1 MQEFPQ
7 GADRA
12 AGRFGFAETHG
23 RSPWRRR
30 PAPPGLRPGPCP
42 PAAPCRGAA
51 FSPPPPP
58 PARPCRVQETAAPPF
73 PEGAPRPP
81 RTLLPRRRLTAR
93 RANRPPDSFRGRP
106 AAAPHGGAGRR
117 RPCGPPSPCRLPGT
131 PTPKRPPERRALLSV
146 SIPPSARPPA
156 PPQSSSRCPP
166 ASPAAAPS
174 GRAKT
179 PPYPSRRCGSARIP
193 SGSRCKAATHCA
205 E

>member
-7 GADRA
+7 RGGSGRRPFRLRRNPRAPPVAAAPGA
-12 AGRFGFAETHG
+12 AGPAA
-23 RSPWRRR
+23 RSLPPCSSLPGAGSLP
-30 PAPPGLRPGPCP
+30 PAP
-42 PAAPCRGAA
+42 
-51 FSPPPPP
+51 
-58 PARPCRVQETAAPPF
+58 
-73 PEGAPRPP
+73 PP
-81 RTLLPRRRLTAR
+81 RTLLPHRRKPLRSLFPRGHPALPAHFCRTA
-93 RANRPPDSFRGRP
+93 GLRP
-106 AAAPHGGAGRR
+106 AGQTVLRTVLGGARRR

-156 PPQSSSRCPP
+156 PPRSSSRCPP

-193 SGSRCKAATHCA
+193 SGSRCKAATHCV

>member
-23 RSPWRRR
+23 LRPWRRR
-30 PAPPGLRPGPCP
+30 RAPPGLRPGPRP
-42 PAAPCRGAA
+42 PAVPCRAQALSLRPRPLHTSAA
-51 FSPPPPP
+51 P
-58 PARPCRVQETAAPPF
+58 QETAAFPF
-73 PEGAPRPP
+73 PEEAPRPP
-81 RTLLPRRRLTAR
+81 RTLLPHRRSTAR
-93 RANRPPDSFRGRP
+93 RANRPPDGFRGGLR
-106 AAAPHGGAGRR
+106 
-117 RPCGPPSPCRLPGT
+117 PPSPCRLPGT

-156 PPQSSSRCPP
+156 PPRSSSRCPP

-193 SGSRCKAATHCA
+193 SGSMWKAATHCA

>member
-7 GADRA
+7 GAERA

-23 RSPWRRR
+23 LRPWRRR
-30 PAPPGLRPGPCP
+30 RAPPGLRPGPRPPCSPLPGAGSLP
-42 PAAPCRGAA
+42 PAPPPTHFCRTAGLRPAGQTVLRTVLGAA
-51 FSPPPPP
+51 
-58 PARPCRVQETAAPPF
+58 C
-73 PEGAPRPP
+73 
-81 RTLLPRRRLTAR
+81 
-93 RANRPPDSFRGRP
+93 GR
-106 AAAPHGGAGRR
+106 PHGGARRR
-117 RPCGPPSPCRLPGT
+117 RPCGPPSPCRLPST

-193 SGSRCKAATHCA
+193 SESRCKAATHCA

>member
-12 AGRFGFAETHG
+12 AGRFGFAETRG
-23 RSPWRRR
+23 LRPWRRR
-30 PAPPGLRPGPCP
+30 RAPPGLRPGPCP
-42 PAAPCRGAA
+42 PCSPLPGAG
-51 FSPPPPP
+51 SLPPAPP
-58 PARPCRVQETAAPPF
+58 PAHFCRAAGLRPAGQTVLRTVL
-73 PEGAPRPP
+73 GGGLRPP
-81 RTLLPRRRLTAR
+81 PRRRPAPPALRAALPLQAPRHPHAKAPAGTA
-93 RANRPPDSFRGRP
+93 
-106 AAAPHGGAGRR
+106 GA
-117 RPCGPPSPCRLPGT
+117 SPLF
-131 PTPKRPPERRALLSV
+131 

-166 ASPAAAPS
+166 TSPAAAPS

>member
-7 GADRA
+7 GTERA

-23 RSPWRRR
+23 LRPWRRR
-30 PAPPGLRPGPCP
+30 RAPLGLRPGPCP
-42 PAAPCRGAA
+42 PAAPCRAQA
-51 FSPPPPP
+51 FSPAPA
-58 PARPCRVQETAAPPF
+58 PARFCRTAGLRPA
-73 PEGAPRPP
+73 GQTVLRTVLGGGLRPP
-81 RTLLPRRRLTAR
+81 PRRRPAPPAL
-93 RANRPPDSFRGRP
+93 RAALPLQTPRHPHAKAP
-106 AAAPHGGAGRR
+106 AVPAGA
-117 RPCGPPSPCRLPGT
+117 SPLF
-131 PTPKRPPERRALLSV
+131 

-156 PPQSSSRCPP
+156 PPQSFSRCPP

>member
-23 RSPWRRR
+23 LRPWRRR
-30 PAPPGLRPGPCP
+30 RAPPGLRPGPCP
-42 PAAPCRGAA
+42 PAAPCRAQA
-51 FSPPPPP
+51 FSLRPRPPARFCCTAGNRCVPFSRGGTPP
-58 PARPCRVQETAAPPF
+58 PARFCRTA
-73 PEGAPRPP
+73 G
-81 RTLLPRRRLTAR
+81 L
-93 RANRPPDSFRGRP
+93 RP
-106 AAAPHGGAGRR
+106 AGQTVLRTVLGGAGRR

-156 PPQSSSRCPP
+156 PPQSFSRCPP

>member
-23 RSPWRRR
+23 LRPWRRR
-30 PAPPGLRPGPCP
+30 APPGLRPGPCP
-42 PAAPCRGAA
+42 PAAPCRGQALSLRPRPPHASAA
-51 FSPPPPP
+51 P
-58 PARPCRVQETAAPPF
+58 QETAAFPF
-73 PEGAPRPP
+73 PEGTPRPP
-81 RTLLPRRRLTAR
+81 RTLLPRRRPTAR
-93 RANRPPDSFRGRP
+93 RANRPPDGFRGRP
-106 AAAPHGGAGRR
+106 AAAPTAAPGAAGPAGRPPLAGSPAPPRQSAR
-117 RPCGPPSPCRLPGT
+117 R
-131 PTPKRPPERRALLSV
+131 ERRVLLSV

-156 PPQSSSRCPP
+156 PPRSFSRCPP

-174 GRAKT
+174 GRAKR
-179 PPYPSRRCGSARIP
+179 PPYPSRRCGSARTP

>member
-23 RSPWRRR
+23 LRPWRRR
-30 PAPPGLRPGPCP
+30 RAPPGLRPGPCP
-42 PAAPCRGAA
+42 PAAPCRAQA
-51 FSPPPPP
+51 FSPA
-58 PARPCRVQETAAPPF
+58 PAPAHFCRTAGNRCVPF
-73 PEGAPRPP
+73 SRGGTPPP
-81 RTLLPRRRLTAR
+81 RTLLPHRRLTAR
-93 RANRPPDSFRGRP
+93 RANRPPDGFRGRP
-106 AAAPHGGAGRR
+106 AAAPTAAPGAAGPAGHPPLAGSPAPPRQSARR
-117 RPCGPPSPCRLPGT
+117 
-131 PTPKRPPERRALLSV
+131 ERRALLSV

-156 PPQSSSRCPP
+156 PPRSSSRCPP

>member
-23 RSPWRRR
+23 LRPWRRR

-42 PAAPCRGAA
+42 PAVPCRAQA
-51 FSPPPPP
+51 LSLRPRP
-58 PARPCRVQETAAPPF
+58 PARFCRTAGLQPA
-73 PEGAPRPP
+73 GQTVL
-81 RTLLPRRRLTAR
+81 RTVL
-93 RANRPPDSFRGRP
+93 
-106 AAAPHGGAGRR
+106 GGGLR
-117 RPCGPPSPCRLPGT
+117 PPSPCRLPGI

-146 SIPPSARPPA
+146 NIPPSARPPA
-156 PPQSSSRCPP
+156 PPRSSSRCPP

>member
-23 RSPWRRR
+23 LRPWPRRW
-30 PAPPGLRPGPCP
+30 APPGLRPGPCP
-42 PAAPCRGAA
+42 PAAPCRGQAL
-51 FSPPPPP
+51 SL
-58 PARPCRVQETAAPPF
+58 RPR
-73 PEGAPRPP
+73 P
-81 RTLLPRRRLTAR
+81 RTLLPYRRKPLRSLFPRGHPAPCTLLPHRRLAAR
-93 RANRPPDSFRGRP
+93 RANRPPDGFRGRP
-106 AAAPHGGAGRR
+106 AAAPTAAPSAAGPAGRPPLAGSPAPPHQSAR
-117 RPCGPPSPCRLPGT
+117 R
-131 PTPKRPPERRALLSV
+131 ERRALLSV

-156 PPQSSSRCPP
+156 PPLSSSRCPP